1 MMTLQGLFDRLVS
14 IANYKTELR
23 DKAHRVYCTP
33 AQNLLHIDIPACW
46 RRPVRILGRR
56 RS

>member
-1 MMTLQGLFDRLVS
+1 MVSLQGLFDRLVG
-14 IANYKTELR
+14 IANYETELR

-33 AQNLLHIDIPACW
+33 AQNLFNLEKPACW
-46 RRPVRILGRR
+46 RRPVRILVRR

>member
-1 MMTLQGLFDRLVS
+1 MISLQGLFDRLVG
-14 IANYKTELR
+14 IANYETELR
-23 DKAHRVYCTP
+23 DKSHRVYSTP
-33 AQNLLHIDIPACW
+33 AQNLLHLDIPACW